1 MKTFLASGLAAV
13 FFSCSL
19 KASIKT
25 EEVTYSEGSTQM
37 KGFLAWD
44 DSISGKRPGIL
55 VVHEWWGLNDYARSR
70 AKQLAELGYTALAV
84 DMYGDGKAADHPK
97 DAGAFAASVMK
108 DPQVALARFRAA
120 MDVLKS
126 QTSVDPEKIAAIG
139 YCMGGAIVLNAARQG
154 FDLDA
159 VASFHGSL
167 GGLLPINGPIK
178 AKVLVCHGADDSF
191 IPAEKVAAFKEELK
205 EAGADFKFVSY
216 PGAKHG
222 FSNPA
227 ADETGKKFSID
238 IAYNREADAESWK
251 ELQACFNPFF
261 RFRRPIKVALGARWA
276 CRFRGSGCHALRGRK
291 SRVNRR

>member
-1 MKTFLASGLAAV
+1 MKTLLAGAFAAV
-13 FFSCSL
+13 FFSLSL
-19 KASIKT
+19 EASIKT
-25 EEVTYSEGSTQM
+25 QEVTYSAGDTTM

-44 DSISGKRPGIL
+44 DAISDKRPGVL

-70 AKQLAELGYTALAV
+70 AKQLAELGYTALAA
-84 DMYGDGKAADHPK
+84 DMYGDGKTADHPK
-97 DAGAFAASVMK
+97 DAGAFAGSVMK

-120 MDVLKS
+120 LDVLKK
-126 QTSVDPEKIAAIG
+126 QPTVDPEKIAAIG

-167 GGLLPINGPIK
+167 GGLLPSKKAMK

-191 IPAEKVAAFKEELK
+191 IPLEKVAAFKEEMK

-227 ADETGKKFSID
+227 ADEAGKKFDID
-238 IAYNREADAESWK
+238 LAYNPEADAESWK
-251 ELQACFNPFF
+251 ELQAFLQAVFQMPKTN
-261 RFRRPIKVALGARWA
+261 
-276 CRFRGSGCHALRGRK
+276 
-291 SRVNRR
+291 

>member
-1 MKTFLASGLAAV
+1 MKTLLASALAVV
-13 FFSCSL
+13 FFSLPL

-25 EEVTYSEGSTQM
+25 EEVTYSEGSTKL

-55 VVHEWWGLNDYARSR
+55 VVHEWWGLNDYARGR
-70 AKQLAELGYTALAV
+70 AKQLAELGYAALAV
-84 DMYGDGKAADHPK
+84 DMYGDGKTADHPK

-126 QTSVDPEKIAAIG
+126 QPTVDPEKIAAIG

-154 FDLDA
+154 IDLDA

-167 GGLLPINGPIK
+167 GGLVAIKEPIK
-178 AKVLVCHGADDSF
+178 AKVLVCHGAADSF
-191 IPAEKVAAFKEELK
+191 IPPETVEAFKKDMK
-205 EAGADFKFVSY
+205 ETDFKFISY

-222 FSNPA
+222 FTNPA
-227 ADETGKKFSID
+227 ADEAAKKFNID
-238 IAYNREADAESWK
+238 LAYNSEADVESWK
-251 ELQACFNPFF
+251 ELKAFLQAAFPKSNP
-261 RFRRPIKVALGARWA
+261 K
-276 CRFRGSGCHALRGRK
+276 
-291 SRVNRR
+291 

>member
-1 MKTFLASGLAAV
+1 MKALLIGALAAV
-13 FFSCSL
+13 FFSL
-19 KASIKT
+19 PVKASIATK
-25 EEVTYSEGSTQM
+25 EVTYSEGSTNM

-120 MDVLKS
+120 MEVLKS
-126 QTSVDPEKIAAIG
+126 QPTVDPEKIAAIG

-154 FDLDA
+154 IDLDA
-159 VASFHGSL
+159 AASFHGSL
-167 GGLLPINGPIK
+167 GGLLPIKGPVK
-178 AKVLVCHGADDSF
+178 AKILVCHGEADSF
-191 IPAEKVAAFKEELK
+191 IAPEKVAAFNQEMKD
-205 EAGADFKFVSY
+205 AGVDFKFIAY

-227 ADETGKKFSID
+227 ADETGKKFDLD
-238 IAYNREADAESWK
+238 IAYNREADTESWK
-251 ELQACFNPFF
+251 ELQALLQGVFP
-261 RFRRPIKVALGARWA
+261 
-276 CRFRGSGCHALRGRK
+276 K
-291 SRVNRR
+291 SKTN